1 MVFIKTSTVTFIV
14 VGLILSAFTIYHLLP
29 LFYPE
34 RFGYGLSFVAEELS
48 EKPDK
53 YIVLTQPDPYV
64 LEATSNPGKE
74 VFVGRDENSKF
85 GDMTI
90 TYGTNNVEIDGKYFR
105 IHLYI
110 SDLFFPPLLLIGW
123 FALGI
128 AVIMKLLWN
137 VDILRAQFSR
147 TQKRTR

>member
-1 MVFIKTSTVTFIV
+1 VVFIKTSTVTFIV

-34 RFGYGLSFVAEELS
+34 RFRYGLSFVAELS

-53 YIVLTQPDPYV
+53 YIVLTQSDPYV

-85 GDMTI
+85 DDMTI
-90 TYGTNNVEIDGKYFR
+90 TYGTNNVEIDGKYYR
-105 IHLYI
+105 IHMYI

-123 FALGI
+123 VALGI

-137 VDILRAQFSR
+137 VGVLRTNLNLFIR
-147 TQKRTR
+147 